1 MTKISRRDRA
11 ATVARS
17 TLQLVVQHIL
27 ATGAERITLHAAV
40 ASLLRDE
47 FADIERKVFTEI
59 RLPETDTEPSP
70 LTSTPRKGGGH
81 EHEDR

>member
-1 MTKISRRDRA
+1 MTRDRA
-11 ATVARS
+11 AVVAQS
-17 TLQLVVQHIL
+17 VLQVVVQHIL
-27 ATGAERITLHAAV
+27 ATDADRVPLDAAV

-47 FADIERKVFTEI
+47 FADIERKVLTEI
-59 RLPETDTEPSP
+59 RLTETDTEPSP